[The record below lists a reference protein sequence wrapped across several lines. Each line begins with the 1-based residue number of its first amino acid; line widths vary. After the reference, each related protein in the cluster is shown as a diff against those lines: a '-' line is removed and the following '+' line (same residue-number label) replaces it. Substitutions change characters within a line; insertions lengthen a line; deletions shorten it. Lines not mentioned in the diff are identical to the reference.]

1 MSNKVELQGTVVQ
14 IEEKSG
20 ETTKGTWKRQNIVI
34 KTNAEYKNTIPVGFF
49 NKDLDVK
56 EGDNVTVTAFVG
68 GREYEGR
75 YFLDIDGD
83 TLTVTGKAMTTK
95 EVYTTQ
101 PEAVAVEEDDSDGL
115 PF

>member
-1 MSNKVELQGTVVQ
+1 MSNKVELQGNVINIT
-14 IEEKSG
+14 EKSG
-20 ETTKGTWKRQNIVI
+20 DSAKGTWRRQNIVI
-34 KTNAEYKNTIPVGFF
+34 RTDNSVKNEIPVGFF

-56 EGDNVTVTAFVG
+56 VGDNVTLTAFVG
-68 GREYEGR
+68 GREYQGKW
-75 YFLDIDGD
+75 YLDLDGD
-83 TLTVTGKAMTTK
+83 TLSVTGKSMTTK